1 MTVFKNQI
9 KIFERKFLS
18 DRDYDSRVFNA
29 AELVKNASDVFLK
42 KDPPTT
48 QPPPSDPSKVT
59 MSIVAAAQM
68 KKNLENTIN
77 RIDLL
82 TDSKIGEIKTLM
94 RDLA

>member
-1 MTVFKNQI
+1 
-9 KIFERKFLS
+9 
-18 DRDYDSRVFNA
+18 
-29 AELVKNASDVFLK
+29 
-42 KDPPTT
+42 
-48 QPPPSDPSKVT
+48 
-59 MSIVAAAQM
+59 MSIIAAAKM